1 MQTLNMLLSA
11 VDYDNMYVI
20 VTLSILPLM
29 LLMFISGISVQL
41 TFKKNAKKVSSS
53 GLTGAEAARKILD
66 GAGLSSTLIAPCAG
80 SLTDHYDPRND
91 TVYLSESVYNSNSV
105 SAIGVAAHEVGHAI
119 QHAED
124 YAFIKLR
131 TALVPITNF
140 TSRYSTILIMIG
152 LLITC
157 FPAIETFG
165 SVIFAIGILFYACY
179 TLFTLVTLPVEF
191 NASHRALRI
200 IEDTGIAAG
209 GEISSVRKV
218 LSAAAS
224 TYLMSFAMSF
234 VTLLRFIAIF
244 GSSKSRRK

>member
-1 MQTLNMLLSA
+1 MQTINLLLSA
-11 VDYDNMYVI
+11 INYDNLYFA
-20 VTLSILPLM
+20 VTLSVLPLM

-41 TFKKNAKKVSSS
+41 TFKKHSKTVASS

-66 GAGLSSTLIAPCAG
+66 NAGLSSTLIAPCAG

-91 TVYLSESVYNSNSV
+91 TVYLSETVYGSNSV
-105 SAIGVAAHEVGHAI
+105 AAIGVAAHEVGHAI

-124 YAFIKLR
+124 YAFVKLR
-131 TALVPITNF
+131 SALVPVTNF

-152 LLITC
+152 LIITC
-157 FPAIETFG
+157 FPSIEVFG
-165 SVIFAIGILFYACY
+165 SVVFAIGILFYACY
-179 TLFTLVTLPVEF
+179 TLFTLITLPVEF
-191 NASHRALRI
+191 NASHRALKI
-200 IEDTGIAAG
+200 IEEAGICRG
-209 GEISSVRKV
+209 PEISSVKKV